1 VPARG
6 GLSLPFPG
14 GFGSPVDRHK
24 DRSARSVLNRGIF
37 CAKRAKLPSANA
49 AGNPV
54 LELSHRV
61 EPVASAASV
70 SAERRAR
77 KTPLPDPPPQGGRE
91 RWGSAQPR
99 STRILIGQC
108 AFRRSAFPFCWRVIL
123 SENRKCTFRDHALS
137 RKRILKDSLR
147 GFVLVVRNTRMPR
160 HRENA
165 EACHSGAHR
174 RCEPGIHNHDPGERM
189 FCEDGG
195 YGFRTRHCVA
205 IRNDEMRNARRGT
218 RLLSPLPARG
228 ERTICKP
235 TGSRAF
241 TRGTRYCPKWPVR

>member
-6 GLSLPFPG
+6 GLSLPHPG

-37 CAKRAKLPSANA
+37 CAKRAKLPSATA

-77 KTPLPDPPPQGGRE
+77 RKTS
-91 RWGSAQPR
+91 SAQPR
-99 STRILIGQC
+99 LTRILIGQC

-205 IRNDEMRNARRGT
+205 IRNDEMRNAPR
-218 RLLSPLPARG
+218 
-228 ERTICKP
+228 E
-235 TGSRAF
+235 
-241 TRGTRYCPKWPVR
+241 

>member
-6 GLSLPFPG
+6 GLSLPLPG

-24 DRSARSVLNRGIF
+24 DRSARSVLNRGIV
-37 CAKRAKLPSANA
+37 CAKRAKHLPANA

-77 KTPLPDPPPQGGRE
+77 RKAS
-91 RWGSAQPR
+91 SAQPR
-99 STRILIGQC
+99 LTRILIGQC

-137 RKRILKDSLR
+137 RKRVEKSRFAYETDSLASLR
-147 GFVLVVRNTRMPR
+147 RLVVRNTRMPR

-174 RCEPGIHNHDPGERM
+174 RCEPGIHSHDPGERM

-195 YGFRTRHCVA
+195 YGFWTRHRVA
-205 IRNDEMRNARRGT
+205 IRNDEMRNAPR
-218 RLLSPLPARG
+218 
-228 ERTICKP
+228 E
-235 TGSRAF
+235 
-241 TRGTRYCPKWPVR
+241 